1 MTQISTQKITQYFKF
16 SNDNT
21 ALFGAVLMIVAGLI
35 FAIIN
40 TLLQSLTMQ
49 FGQASSSVVFWQYLI
64 ALLFSLP
71 WIMRRLRDVKTSNLP
86 LHLLRVFFAAV
97 GVQLWVVGLSYVPIW
112 QAIALI
118 MTSPFFVT
126 IGAHLVLREKVGLER
141 WLAVCFGFLGG
152 MIILSPWADDFSMAT
167 LYPLTAAFFW
177 ALSSLTTKRLAR
189 VETPQTLTFY
199 LLVLLTPINAV
210 LAFESGYIISEPIAI
225 WMVIF
230 AGLLTA
236 LAQYALAKAYTI
248 ADAAYLQP
256 FDHLKLPMNVFLGW
270 LAFGFLPVGSMW
282 LGSLIIIAASSYL
295 LSAEMRQ
302 PEKGSPVIA

>member
-1 MTQISTQKITQYFKF
+1 MTQKLTQKLTQNYKF
-16 SNDNT
+16 LNT
-21 ALFGAVLMIVAGLI
+21 NAALSGAVLMIIAGLI

-71 WIMRRLRDVKTSNLP
+71 WILRRFNEAKTSNLM
-86 LHLLRVFFAAV
+86 LHLLRVFLAAV

-126 IGAHLVLREKVGLER
+126 IGAYFVLQEKVGIER
-141 WLAVCFGFLGG
+141 WLAVGFGFLGG
-152 MIILSPWADDFSMAT
+152 MIILSPWADDFGLHT
-167 LYPLTAAFFW
+167 LYPLAASFFW
-177 ALSSLTTKRLAR
+177 ALSSITTKHLAR
-189 VETPQTLTFY
+189 VEKPQTLTFY

-210 LAFESGYIISEPIAI
+210 LAFETGYVISQPIAI
-225 WMVIF
+225 WMVII
-230 AGLLTA
+230 AGILTA
-236 LAQYALAKAYTI
+236 LAQYALAKAYTV

-256 FDHLKLPMNVFLGW
+256 FDHLKLPMNVLLGW
-270 LAFGFLPVGSMW
+270 LVFGFLPVGSMW
-282 LGSLIIIAASSYL
+282 LGSLIIVGASSYL

-302 PEKGSPVIA
+302 PAKSAAALA

>member
-1 MTQISTQKITQYFKF
+1 MTQKITQYFRF
-16 SNDNT
+16 LNSNT
-21 ALFGAVLMIVAGLI
+21 ALLGAVLMIVAGLI

-71 WIMRRLRDVKTSNLP
+71 WIMRRLRDAKTANLP
-86 LHLLRVFFAAV
+86 LHLLRVIFAAV

-126 IGAHLVLREKVGLER
+126 IGAHLILSEKVGLER

-167 LYPLTAAFFW
+167 LYPLAASFFW

-210 LAFESGYIISEPIAI
+210 LAFESGYVISEPIAI
-225 WMVIF
+225 WMVVV

-256 FDHLKLPMNVFLGW
+256 FDHLKLPMNVLLGW

-295 LSAEMRQ
+295 LSAEMRH
-302 PEKGSPVIA
+302 PLKVAVAAS